1 MKKKDLR
8 NICDLALADISE
20 TKTIVEFN
28 RPNFIHFKEAEKQP
42 VHRISNKKRT
52 AFNQTWTLP
61 DQTYSWFPYF
71 TMYLTSK

>member
-1 MKKKDLR
+1 MKKKDPR
-8 NICDLALADISE
+8 NIYDLALAEISE
-20 TKTIVEFN
+20 TKTPVELN

-42 VHRISNKKRT
+42 VRRVSNKKKI

>member
-1 MKKKDLR
+1 MKKKDPR
-8 NICDLALADISE
+8 NIYDLALAEISE
-20 TKTIVEFN
+20 TKTAVESN
-28 RPNFIHFKEAEKQP
+28 RPNFIYFSEEEKQP
-42 VHRISNKKRT
+42 VRRVSNKKRT

>member
-20 TKTIVEFN
+20 TKTAVELN
-28 RPNFIHFKEAEKQP
+28 RPNFIHFKETEKQP
-42 VHRISNKKRT
+42 VRRISKKKRT

-61 DQTYSWFPYF
+61 DQTYSWFPYY

>member
-8 NICDLALADISE
+8 SIYDLALAEISE
-20 TKTIVEFN
+20 TKTAVELN
-28 RPNFIHFKEAEKQP
+28 RPNFIYFSEEEKQP
-42 VHRISNKKRT
+42 ILRVSNEKRT

-61 DQTYSWFPYF
+61 NQTYSWFPYF